1 MRVDVISPAD
11 EALEF
16 PWESAD
22 PAGRYL
28 DLRETPKAIEQVPA
42 ARRHPPLRTFL
53 AAVNSGDSLFTT
65 LRSKAWPEAA
75 GTGSEAVYEFA
86 SRIDLVFASE
96 RLQSSLA
103 AHGDLVERL
112 RALLTKEDESAP
124 LRAELSLVPCRFR
137 AQGTQGCAL
146 RIVLRAR
153 GARPEQAELRWGL
166 GLARI
171 QQALLFTSRA
181 LRQQMGMAS

>member
-1 MRVDVISPAD
+1 MRVDVISAAN

-22 PAGRYL
+22 AAGRYL
-28 DLRETPKAIEQVPA
+28 DLCETPKAIEKIPA
-42 ARRHPPLRTFL
+42 ARRHPPLRSFL
-53 AAVNSGDSLFTT
+53 AAINSGDSLFIT
-65 LRSKAWPEAA
+65 LRSKAWPEPA
-75 GTGSEAVYEFA
+75 GAGSEAACEFA

-124 LRAELSLVPCRFR
+124 LRAELSVVPCRFR

-153 GARPEQAELRWGL
+153 GAAPEQAEMRWGL

-181 LRQQMGMAS
+181 LRQQTGMAS